1 MRERRRSLALVALLL
16 VSTLAGVVPTAT
28 AGGPPSGM
36 VAVSETNINDIR
48 PTGVTTNVSAADL
61 DGAVYVSGH
70 ASTTEVDLVTDAQAD
85 EIAKGASPSDV
96 AQEAVCSSP
105 AAGKTPQFDCSRDAS
120 MSLVI
125 SDDVHHDGRRVAV
138 RAGVIKDAFGYVPEY
153 LAIAN
158 NETGET
164 WRSPTTVADGWLVA
178 DVEHF
183 SSNAVSFE
191 GTVSVEATP
200 ALNGDTFTTNIS
212 DVSAVDN
219 FDINVTGSTQT
230 EWDNVSAT
238 GLANGNNLAV
248 NPAGHRVTGPNAS
261 EPEVVFTGNLQTK
274 SESLTGSVSPGGSA
288 SVSVDGNQNPNSPTL
303 TVTGRGT
310 SKLNPYFDYQD
321 HSYQIGGKYNGLVN
335 AEATFDGPPSVI
347 SGIKLYANPNG
358 GSHTLDIYLVEEDA
372 DEVFGEGTLVR
383 SGVTIDGGSGQKTID
398 IQDYEPSTSGNLTV
412 EFVTTSS
419 SGGKLE
425 GYAGTS
431 TNAKV
436 LSNSIYG
443 ISNSGLD
450 MTFLSGPSGVNVDD
464 NNGHSASFGELLPG
478 ETKTKSLAVGT
489 SSSALD
495 FSAFKSG
502 SVDWQ
507 LDFTERTVT
516 EDVALDIDGDGIND
530 VSHSGQLSDGATASY
545 QIPSLDPSDGSA
557 TVSTAAGST
566 VGAEVRLKEV
576 SETRDPSISVNGH
589 TTSYTG
595 TLSDGETV
603 ALDTNT
609 SWIQSGENQI
619 NVTVGDGSLSADA
632 PTPATGLDYSH
643 DAKSSYSVNYSAE
656 ALTVRYGVGKSYTSD
671 QSGVSMTIP
680 FDNTVYEMR
689 DVEKRVNGGSWTA
702 VDPMNYRITDA
713 NELVADIGSVSKG
726 DTVKVRANGSRV
738 ETSNMSITVE
748 RATAKG
754 NKLDSKLSIDSI
766 SENAYLRFASSGESK
781 RIVYPVNESWDS
793 ADGYATI
800 QSNGQQDL
808 FLPSAPAGGTFRIQT
823 IPVKATPNQGDVEV
837 SVLEPRQEEPQ
848 FYVRPGDAPSD
859 TVEFTYLNAKPDTKY
874 LLYSKSNGVVRDS
887 GTANSPVTLTDDDSA
902 ERLVFRVDESG
913 TSDPPNRDGWTDG
926 FPPPGQFAKQSASGG
941 NLPVVLLVSGL
952 GIAVLW
958 YARSRYRG
966 ASGVTGLFGRALSSN
981 VVLGSLIVAVVGV
994 GAAIGGVS
1002 LPPGAG
1008 LLLLVTGVP
1017 LATYLGL
1024 RRTGQYSHVAF
1035 GAVTAVALIL
1045 GLQLLGENVVSSVL
1059 SNLGPSMPIIAI
1071 GGLYVVYKAVKAYRR
1086 GKTVKLSVRG
1096 FRRGSS
1102 NDEDDKGGP

>member
-1 MRERRRSLALVALLL
+1 MRERPRSLALVALLL

-48 PTGVTTNVSAADL
+48 PSGVATNVSEADL

-105 AAGKTPQFDCSRDAS
+105 AAGKNPQFDCSRDES

-164 WRSPTTVADGWLVA
+164 WQSPVTVRDGWIVA
-178 DVEHF
+178 DVKHF
-183 SSNAVSFE
+183 SSNTVSFE
-191 GTVSVEATP
+191 GTVSIQATP
-200 ALNGDTFTTNIS
+200 AQDGDQFNYQLS
-212 DVSAVDN
+212 DLDAVSN
-219 FDINVTGSTQT
+219 FSVELTGSTAT
-230 EWDNVSAT
+230 EWDNESATGISANGGSMSVAVGGDLSPGGPSETDNPTLSVTGRTEWDNEFSTKSDEAAIIADSKTGIEVGFINPPETVTGISINTSRNDGGPYHVLAKVGELPDGTKNEGTVVHSESSSTDLMNVTFDQPVETNGQNLTLEFQTDGTNYVVSELDNSVNYELFNTRKSAFNVTVLGNPREVSAT
-238 GLANGNNLAV
+238 VDDG
-248 NPAGHRVTGPNAS
+248 TTAS
-261 EPEVVFTGNLQTK
+261 FGNLSGGQTK
-274 SESLTGSVSPGGSA
+274 TQELDISTSA
-288 SVSVDGNQNPNSPTL
+288 SSLSFDGSGMVDATLRMRERQRTESPTL
-303 TVTGRGT
+303 NVNGDVIA
-310 SKLNPYFDYQD
+310 DY
-321 HSYQIGGKYNGLVN
+321 S
-335 AEATFDGPPSVI
+335 
-347 SGIKLYANPNG
+347 
-358 GSHTLDIYLVEEDA
+358 
-372 DEVFGEGTLVR
+372 GTLAD
-383 SGVTIDGGSGQKTID
+383 S
-398 IQDYEPSTSGNLTV
+398 E
-412 EFVTTSS
+412 
-419 SGGKLE
+419 
-425 GYAGTS
+425 
-431 TNAKV
+431 
-436 LSNSIYG
+436 
-443 ISNSGLD
+443 
-450 MTFLSGPSGVNVDD
+450 
-464 NNGHSASFGELLPG
+464 
-478 ETKTKSLAVGT
+478 
-489 SSSALD
+489 
-495 FSAFKSG
+495 
-502 SVDWQ
+502 
-507 LDFTERTVT
+507 
-516 EDVALDIDGDGIND
+516 
-530 VSHSGQLSDGATASY
+530 
-545 QIPSLDPSDGSA
+545 
-557 TVSTAAGST
+557 TVSFMPN
-566 VGAEVRLKEV
+566 E
-576 SETRDPSISVNGH
+576 SV
-589 TTSYTG
+589 
-595 TLSDGETV
+595 
-603 ALDTNT
+603 
-609 SWIQSGENQI
+609 IQSGTNTV
-619 NVTVGDGSLSADA
+619 NVTVGSSVGADA
-632 PTPATGLDYSH
+632 PTPEVDVAYQH
-643 DAKSSYSVNYSAE
+643 DAKSTFSVDYSAE
-656 ALTVRYGVGKSYTSD
+656 KLSVRYEVGRNFSSSQSD
-671 QSGVSMTIP
+671 ISMTIP
-680 FDNTVYEMR
+680 FDNTVYGMR

-702 VDPMNYRITDA
+702 VASSNYRITDA

-726 DTVKVRANGSRV
+726 DTVEVRANGSRV
-738 ETSNMSITVE
+738 ETYNMSITVE

-766 SENAYLRFASSGESK
+766 SENGHLRFASSGESK
-781 RIVYPVNESWDS
+781 KIVYPMNESWDS

-808 FLPSAPAGGTFRIQT
+808 SLPNAPEGGTFRVQT

-837 SVLEPRQEEPQ
+837 SVSEPRQEEPQ

-902 ERLVFRVDESG
+902 ERLVFRVDDSG
-913 TSDPPNRDGWTDG
+913 SSGPSNSDGWTDG

-981 VVLGSLIVAVVGV
+981 VVLGSLVVAVVGV
-994 GAAIGGVS
+994 GGAVGGVS

-1045 GLQLLGENVVSSVL
+1045 GLQLLGGNVVSSVL